1 LSWERFVNEGF
12 YYSDDERQV
21 GVFSV
26 QTGGCNAAFVDGELY
41 YQREYDGCR
50 RFTTAAYELITYEGS
65 VYEGSPEDCALVTA
79 DELDN
84 RGETIVE
91 LGDAVALDSF
101 AEIDLVSE

>member
-1 LSWERFVNEGF
+1 
-12 YYSDDERQV
+12 
-21 GVFSV
+21 
-26 QTGGCNAAFVDGELY
+26 
-41 YQREYDGCR
+41 
-50 RFTTAAYELITYEGS
+50 
-65 VYEGSPEDCALVTA
+65 LVTA